1 MKILML
7 VFIIFSNISYSYIN
21 IYPTKFE
28 KDITNGANESFKL
41 YNRSGK
47 TIKYRVYFEKGEK
60 NDMSQW
66 GEIYPNSIALN
77 PLEEKEIRVSIRPP
91 KFTSKGVYKAKMIV
105 KEVGVPKKERD
116 KKVNFFTLFKL
127 NMTGY
132 IGENYEKKKKK

>member
-1 MKILML
+1 MKILIL

-41 YNRSGK
+41 YNRSGE

-77 PLEEKEIRVSIRPP
+77 PLEEKEIRVSIKPP
-91 KFTSKGVYKAKMIV
+91 KFASKGVYKAKMIV

-132 IGENYEKKKKK
+132 IGENYEKKKK

>member
-1 MKILML
+1 MKILIL
-7 VFIIFSNISYSYIN
+7 VFVIFSNISYSYIN

-47 TIKYRVYFEKGEK
+47 TIKYRVYFEKSEK

-77 PLEEKEIRVSIRPP
+77 PLEEKEIRVSIKPP
-91 KFTSKGVYKAKMIV
+91 KFASKGVYKAKMIV

-132 IGENYEKKKKK
+132 IGENYEKKKK